1 MLSKALGIYHADHCK
16 GIHVN
21 MLAAAPCL
29 YNPWHLLQLANAYLP
44 YADQFPVFLSAEEIS
59 WLKDTKKFT
68 DHESGGQPC
77 LSDVTLTVCPAVAT
91 TCLLEHQGSQVALSW
106 PSQPAWA
113 ISQMQVG
120 HPLGDSF

>member
-44 YADQFPVFLSAEEIS
+44 FADQCPVFLSAQEIS

-68 DHESGGQPC
+68 EHESGGQPC
-77 LSDVTLTVCPAVAT
+77 LRHDLACTPCSGNNMPYWTSRKSGGVAMVIPT
-91 TCLLEHQGSQVALSW
+91 SLGHQSNG
-106 PSQPAWA
+106 
-113 ISQMQVG
+113 G
-120 HPLGDSF
+120 